1 MTAKEIQAQYN
12 KERGRIKR
20 LKTNLEKQGYI
31 FPNENILPAIPKRV
45 TEGSIRKLQRISQG
59 TVARKGLYVKPETGE
74 TITGRT
80 QYAKTH
86 KPKGNKH
93 KTKKTPRKKAKKTR
107 SDYYK
112 KSSKKKGTK
121 FPPTE
126 AEEVVYNTFEEI
138 TYEKIE
144 PQQLYHVDDSGYSY
158 KESVDT
164 RLFEDFLA
172 KLNTWEPKS
181 EWSKSLINI
190 KNRDV
195 QKTAKILTEGV
206 KKYGLIQVAKNINE
220 NAYEVSE
227 IIYAAMYVGSGKD
240 FIAERNN
247 IQRNFIRL
255 EEILGGHILDQ
266 DETQEFADQVEDWEF
281 EDYFE

>member
-80 QYAKTH
+80 QFAKTH

-93 KTKKTPRKKAKKTR
+93 KTKKTPKQKAKKTR

-112 KSSKKKGTK
+112 KSSKKNGTK

-126 AEEVVYNTFEEI
+126 AEEVVFNTFEEI
-138 TYEKIE
+138 THESIMS
-144 PQQLYHVDDSGYSY
+144 PDLYHFDESGYKTEEGVSTALY
-158 KESVDT
+158 EEFV
-164 RLFEDFLA
+164 E
-172 KLNTWEPKS
+172 KLRSWEPKS
-181 EWSKSLINI
+181 VWSKSLINI

-195 QKTAKILTEGV
+195 QKTAKILSEGV
-206 KKYGLIQVAKNINE
+206 KKYGLHQVAKNIND
-220 NAYEVSE
+220 NSYEVSE
-227 IIYAAMYVGSGKD
+227 IIYSAMYVGSGKD
-240 FIAERNN
+240 FIAERQN
-247 IQRNFIRL
+247 IERNFLRL
-255 EEILGGHILDQ
+255 EEILGGHILDK

>member
-1 MTAKEIQAQYN
+1 MTAKEIQTQYN

-59 TVARKGLYVKPETGE
+59 TVARKGLYVKSETGE

-86 KPKGNKH
+86 KPKGKKH
-93 KTKKTPRKKAKKTR
+93 KTKKTPKQKAKKTR

-112 KSSKKKGTK
+112 NSGKKSGTK
-121 FPPTE
+121 TPPTKV
-126 AEEVVYNTFEEI
+126 EETVFN
-138 TYEKIE
+138 TYEELSYERISSDD
-144 PQQLYHVDDSGYSY
+144 LYYVDENGYGT
-158 KESVDT
+158 ESVDT
-164 RLFEDFLA
+164 QNYQDFITRL
-172 KLNTWEPKS
+172 NNWEPNHT
-181 EWSKSLINI
+181 WSKSLINI

-195 QKTAKILTEGV
+195 NKAARIISDAV
-206 KKYGLIQVAKNINE
+206 KRYGLAQVAKNIND
-220 NAYEVSE
+220 NATEVSD
-227 IIYAAMYVGSGKD
+227 ILYTAMYMGSGSD
-240 FIAERNN
+240 FIEGRNTV
-247 IQRNFIRL
+247 QRDLQRL
-255 EEILGGHILDQ
+255 EEILRGETLTLD
-266 DETQEFADQVEDWEF
+266 EAQEFADNMEEWEF

>member
-45 TEGSIRKLQRISQG
+45 TEGSIRRLQRISQG
-59 TVARKGLYVKPETGE
+59 TVARKGLYVNQETGE

-80 QYAKTH
+80 QYTKTH
-86 KPKGNKH
+86 KPKGKKH
-93 KTKKTPRKKAKKTR
+93 KTKKTAKQKAKKTR

-126 AEEVVYNTFEEI
+126 AEEVVFNTFEEI
-138 TYEKIE
+138 TYEKVS
-144 PQQLYHVDDSGYSY
+144 PNNSYYVDDSGYSY

-164 RLFEDFLA
+164 NLFEEFLS
-172 KLNTWEPKS
+172 KLNSWEPKS

-206 KKYGLIQVAKNINE
+206 KKYGLYQVAKNIN
-220 NAYEVSE
+220 AHSYEVSE
-227 IIYAAMYVGSGKD
+227 IIYSAMYVGSGKD
-240 FIAERNN
+240 FIAERQN

-255 EEILGGHILDQ
+255 EEILGGHILNQ